1 MIMGDL
7 FTLSAWR
14 VLGTEVSPED
24 TALCCPLQARCGRTD
39 IVTLVTLVFF
49 FVSVLFIINISDNIC
64 KKHLNSLME
73 VVILL
78 VNLFE
83 CVDLVGLANLCVRGE
98 RFTRHHL
105 RSVH

>member
-1 MIMGDL
+1 MIMGEV
-7 FTLSAWR
+7 FTLSASR
-14 VLGTEVSPED
+14 ELGTEVSPED
-24 TALCCPLQARCGRTD
+24 TALCCPLQARRGRTD
-39 IVTLVTLVFF
+39 MVTLAILAF
-49 FVSVLFIINISDNIC
+49 FVSILFINIFDNIC
-64 KKHLNSLME
+64 KKHLNSIIK

-105 RSVH
+105 RSAH

>member
-1 MIMGDL
+1 MGEV
-7 FTLSAWR
+7 FTLFASRA
-14 VLGTEVSPED
+14 LGTEVSPED
-24 TALCCPLQARCGRTD
+24 TALCCPLQARRGRTD
-39 IVTLVTLVFF
+39 IVTFLF
-49 FVSVLFIINISDNIC
+49 FVSVLFINISDNIC
-64 KKHLNSLME
+64 KKHLNSIIK
-73 VVILL
+73 VVTLR

>member
-1 MIMGDL
+1 MIMGEV

-14 VLGTEVSPED
+14 ALGTEVSPED
-24 TALCCPLQARCGRTD
+24 TALCCPLQAHRGRTD
-39 IVTLVTLVFF
+39 IVTLAILSF
-49 FVSVLFIINISDNIC
+49 FVSVLFIDISDNIC